1 MRIKE
6 IVYSLRKSLHG
17 KMFYFVFP
25 FFHWCFRFILIV
37 VCRITCSSI
46 HLTIQSL
53 VLFQEQ
59 SHDLQDGRRDE
70 LSLTT
75 ENKGGTVELI
85 VKSTANEGIIRIL
98 LEYNKKEKRR

>member
-1 MRIKE
+1 
-6 IVYSLRKSLHG
+6 
-17 KMFYFVFP
+17 MFPIY
-25 FFHWCFRFILIV
+25 LIV
-37 VCRITCSSI
+37 VRRMTCSSI
-46 HLTIQSL
+46 HLRIQSL

-85 VKSTANEGIIRIL
+85 VKSTANEGDHKNIIRIQ
-98 LEYNKKEKRR
+98 

>member
-1 MRIKE
+1 
-6 IVYSLRKSLHG
+6 
-17 KMFYFVFP
+17 MFPIY
-25 FFHWCFRFILIV
+25 LIV
-37 VCRITCSSI
+37 VRRMTCSSI
-46 HLTIQSL
+46 HLRIQSL

-98 LEYNKKEKRR
+98 LEYN